1 MSPVTFPNV
10 KTPLRWRNWP
20 CRCGP
25 SGWAGTESHECASE
39 TRTAARRYRRFPE
52 LPLHYGSLGGQTL
65 CPALWWCDKCLH
77 FHWTKKKKKC
87 TKIRAETRICS
98 SDNTTGE
105 TPNAYRVTLLTY
117 LFSSTTTLS
126 EQARGAN
133 TCRGSGKRGNFSP
146 GAAARTIALRLVWAT
161 PYCPAC
167 RSQTLKDQLK
177 RLKRGEKN

>member
-1 MSPVTFPNV
+1 MVSEDGLVLRATNV
-10 KTPLRWRNWP
+10 PLEPGLRLAVIGDFQS
-20 CRCGP
+20 CRSITDLWEVRHCVPHCDGAINA
-25 SGWAGTESHECASE
+25 SISTE
-39 TRTAARRYRRFPE
+39 
-52 LPLHYGSLGGQTL
+52 
-65 CPALWWCDKCLH
+65 
-77 FHWTKKKKKC
+77 KKKC

-177 RLKRGEKN
+177 RLKRGEKNNNNTQSFA